1 MKLNFNFGKEW
12 KELKKFEK
20 LPIEEKSIV
29 FYAENIASIN
39 HFQNLITKLTK
50 EKKLQICYVTSVE
63 NDPFLNK
70 NDENVKTFYIGN
82 GVTRTKFFLTLKA
95 KILIMDMPDL
105 ETFHIKRSKVYP
117 VHYIYIF
124 HSMFSTHSYLRKD
137 ALDNYDTIFCVGSH
151 HMNEIRMTEK
161 EYDLKP
167 KKLVEYGFGRLDTL
181 LKKKQEIVHE
191 KNNDRM
197 ILITPS
203 YGKDNLL
210 EKCGIE
216 LISELLENGYKVFL
230 RPHFRI
236 IRDSP
241 ELINSIKNRFL
252 ENSNFNLHEGIIP
265 FEKFQNSMCLISDWS
280 GISFEYA
287 FTHEKPIIFIDVPKK
302 EFNPEAAKF
311 LDIPIEIT
319 TREKIGKIVSPNNI
333 KQVSGILQEMINDQ
347 GIYQEQ
353 IKNVRKNIVFN
364 LGKSS
369 DVGIEN
375 IFNILQTDEK

>member
-20 LPIEEKSIV
+20 LPMEEKSIV
-29 FYAENIASIN
+29 FYAENIASMN

-63 NDPFLNK
+63 NDPILNK
-70 NDENVKTFYIGN
+70 NDENIKTFYIGD

-137 ALDNYDTIFCVGSH
+137 ALDNYDTIFCVGPH
-151 HMNEIRMTEK
+151 HINEIRMTEE
-161 EYDLKP
+161 EYNLKP

-181 LKKKQEIVHE
+181 LEKKQEFTHE
-191 KNNDRM
+191 RNNEKL

-210 EKCGIE
+210 EKCGME
-216 LISELLENGYKVFL
+216 LISKLLENGYKIFL

-241 ELINSIKNRFL
+241 ELINSIKNKFL
-252 ENSNFNLHEGIIP
+252 ENSNFILHEGIIP

-302 EFNPEAAKF
+302 EFNPESTKF
-311 LDIPIEIT
+311 LDMPIEIT
-319 TREKIGKIVSPNNI
+319 TREKIGKIVSPDDI
-333 KQVSGILQEMINDQ
+333 KQISEILEKIIN
-347 GIYQEQ
+347 EQ
-353 IKNVRKNIVFN
+353 IKYQKQIKDVRKNIVFN

-369 DVGIEN
+369 DIGIEN
-375 IFNILQTDEK
+375 ILNILQVDEK